1 MKKSFILFSL
11 FMGLAITI
19 GYGQQ
24 MSVVTND
31 KTVATFTDNTSTGV
45 GTTYGLQSYNTK
57 SEASVTSY
65 GIYARTYNDAATTTS
80 YGIYS
85 FEDSQNAA
93 STSYGVYAASNG
105 AGANYGIY
113 ATTNGTDANDL
124 AGYFNGPT
132 HVTGPRYMFTSGT
145 TNADKSIITHSPAFS
160 DWGLNY
166 KDDVD
171 AFNFAQ
177 NLTTTAP
184 ALHIRVGTGNI
195 GIGNEAPT
203 QRLEVSAPGSN
214 GIKITGTDSGDT
226 RLWITNGGGNHF
238 LFDDD
243 SDGHALDIESAN
255 DLNFNA
261 GGSTERM
268 SISGTTG
275 DVNIFNDIDV
285 TGEVR
290 FGSVEALRDGGA
302 FTIEVDGNMFPD
314 AHKTND
320 LGSAALAWDDVFAD
334 SYTNVAFTSGTN
346 KNVNTLDKGLNEVM
360 ALNTLSF
367 QQEKDATGQVRTGID
382 PAQLVQII
390 PEAVPTKQVVRNE
403 DGSETVID
411 IPATG
416 INYDAL
422 IPVLIKGMQDQ
433 QGIIKALEARIA
445 EIEQN

>member
-1 MKKSFILFSL
+1 
-11 FMGLAITI
+11 MGFAITMS
-19 GYGQQ
+19 YGQH
-24 MSVVTND
+24 MDVTTND
-31 KTVATFTDNTSTGV
+31 NSIAIEGDNNSTGI
-45 GTTYGLQSYNTK
+45 GTTSGIRATNTRN
-57 SEASVTSY
+57 EASTTSY
-65 GIYARTYNDAATTTS
+65 GLYSRTYNDAATTTS
-80 YGIYS
+80 YGIYT
-85 FEDSQNAA
+85 FEDSGNAT

-113 ATTNGTDANDL
+113 ATTSGTDANDL

-145 TNADKSIITHSPAFS
+145 TNADKTVLTHSPAFAA
-160 DWGLNY
+160 WGLNY

-184 ALHIRVGTGNI
+184 ALHIGVGTGNI
-195 GIGNEAPT
+195 GIGNEAPG
-203 QRLEVSAPGSN
+203 QKLDVSAPGSN

-243 SDGHALDIESAN
+243 SDGHALDIESAS

-261 GGSTERM
+261 GGPTERM

-314 AHKTND
+314 AHKVND

-346 KNVNTLDKGLNEVM
+346 KNVNTLNKGLNEVM

-433 QGIIKALEARIA
+433 QEIIQALEARIS
-445 EIEQN
+445 ELEQN